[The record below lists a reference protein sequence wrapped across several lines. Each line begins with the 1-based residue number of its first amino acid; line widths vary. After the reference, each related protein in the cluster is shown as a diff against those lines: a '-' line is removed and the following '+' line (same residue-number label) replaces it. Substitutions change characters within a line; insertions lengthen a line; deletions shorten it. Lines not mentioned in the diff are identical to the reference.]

1 MNIGKKKNH
10 FKFLMVNALLL
21 LVLTACGQ
29 QKPNSLGYQVQEF
42 QFVNQDGKGISTNDL
57 KGTVWLTDFVFTNC
71 DTICPPMTAN
81 MAKVQQRLIKEGLN
95 IPIISFSVD
104 PVRDTPETLKAFS
117 EKYGANT
124 ETWNFVTGYSQAE
137 IEKFA
142 LDSFRTLVQMPTDSD
157 QVIHGSSFYLV
168 DETGTVIKSYD
179 GVNLPPLDE
188 FVNDIKSIQK

>member
-1 MNIGKKKNH
+1 MNIVQKKNH
-10 FKFLMVNALLL
+10 FKFFIVNALLL
-21 LVLTACGQ
+21 LVLAACGQ
-29 QKPNSLGYQVQEF
+29 QKLNSLGYQVQEF
-42 QFVNQDGKGISTNDL
+42 QFVNQDGKAISTSDL

-104 PVRDTPETLKAFS
+104 PVRDTPETLKVFS
-117 EKYGANT
+117 EKYGADT
-124 ETWNFVTGYSQAE
+124 KTWNFVTGYSQAE

-168 DETGTVIKSYD
+168 DETGKVIKSYD
-179 GVNLPPLDE
+179 GVDLAPLDE
-188 FVNDIKSIQK
+188 FVKDIKSIQK